1 MNVCVQVDNML
12 VWDLIELWSSHT
24 QITHTSKKTTSSQG
38 VLETRQLKMCKYI
51 FQISGLNMRLFEFF
65 NGIYWFIYKTLQ
77 KIFLKKNYIN
87 SEGRKDRAML
97 P

>member
-24 QITHTSKKTTSSQG
+24 QITHTSKKQYPHK
-38 VLETRQLKMCKYI
+38 LKMCKYI